1 MITHTDT
8 QARRHT
14 HTWLQRVAG
23 GEAAGGSGAQL
34 GDLPSQH
41 GRLLPLCPVAHVE
54 VVRSRHIGHLHRLQ
68 SGHTGD
74 WG

>member
-14 HTWLQRVAG
+14 WLQRVAG
-23 GEAAGGSGAQL
+23 GKAAGGSGAQL
-34 GDLPSQH
+34 GDLLSQR
-41 GRLLPLCPVAHVE
+41 GRLLPLWPVAHVE
-54 VVRSRHIGHLHRLQ
+54 VVRIRHIGHLHQLQ
-68 SGHTGD
+68 SEHRGD